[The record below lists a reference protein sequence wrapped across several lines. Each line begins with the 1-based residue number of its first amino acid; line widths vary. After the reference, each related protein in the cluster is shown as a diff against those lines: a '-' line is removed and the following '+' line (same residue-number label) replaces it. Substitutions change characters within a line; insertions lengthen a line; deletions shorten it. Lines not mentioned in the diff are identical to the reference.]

1 MATGD
6 VVAVVTGAIP
16 YTTTA
21 TATPDKRN
29 MLPVWDFAAS
39 TDEFLYFLV
48 RFETWDGSTGVTVK
62 FLWTASTATAGDVD
76 WEIAFGRCNGVDLD
90 TIAFTAAQTG
100 LSTANGTNGIPT
112 EFTLNFTEAQIHAAG
127 FNDGDVFVMRISRD
141 ANDVADDMV
150 GDAELWDRSVV
161 IVSQ

>member
-21 TATPDKRN
+21 TATPDVRN
-29 MLPVWDFAAS
+29 MVPVWDFDAAI
-39 TDEFLYFLV
+39 DEYLYFLV
-48 RFETWDGSTGVTVK
+48 RFETWDGTTDVTVK
-62 FLWTASTATAGDVD
+62 FLWTAATATADDVE
-76 WEIAFGRCNGVDLD
+76 WEIAFGRCTGVDIDSLS
-90 TIAFTAAQTG
+90 FTAAQVGT
-100 LSTANGTNGIPT
+100 STANGTSGIPT
-112 EFTLNFTEAQIHAAG
+112 EYTDNFTKAQIHASLV
-127 FNDGDVFVMRISRD
+127 DGDVCVMRVMRD
-141 ANDVADDMV
+141 GDSVDDDMT